1 MTNQELPL
9 IYGYMRVQRSHTD
22 EELLAL
28 ELDLRLFADSEGYQY
43 VTTFQEFES
52 GCTRVFTALVA
63 ELTRVG
69 GHHVV
74 VPTMDHLALHPL
86 LQIHLLMKLELD
98 AGAEV
103 FEVIAS

>member
-1 MTNQELPL
+1 MTDQELPL
-9 IYGYMRVQRSHTD
+9 IYGYMRVQRSHTE

-28 ELDLRLFADSEGYQY
+28 ELDLRGFAAAEGYRY
-43 VTTFQEFES
+43 AMTFCEFGP
-52 GCTRVFTALVA
+52 GCTTEFGALVA

-86 LQIHLLMKLELD
+86 LRMHLLVKLELD

-103 FEVIAS
+103 FEVVES

>member
-1 MTNQELPL
+1 MTDQEHPL
-9 IYGYMRVQRSHTD
+9 IYGYMRVQRNQTD
-22 EELLAL
+22 EELHAL
-28 ELDLRLFADSEGYQY
+28 EVGLHRFAASEGYHY
-43 VTTFQEFES
+43 VTTFQEFIP
-52 GCTRVFTALVA
+52 GCTRAFGALVA

-103 FEVIAS
+103 FEVTAS